1 MLCYTKAVSF
11 TYPLEIL
18 HLTEIFYTTSGC
30 DGCDK
35 YQVWIHEMG
44 WMLRKQSLHHV
55 VESGPRG
62 KKVYCVAQRRQKW
75 NNKLD
80 SSTQHNYAKQM
91 WRPKQLNNLCNTSG
105 AAQPISLLYSA
116 FPSFKELIAEHFSFF
131 SAQPKP
137 SLALHLFLV
146 YRCNVSGWL
155 ESITYRCWFLVSYFT
170 VALLKHWRR
179 FHLFCN
185 NYLSF
190 FAFLRIVE

>member
-1 MLCYTKAVSF
+1 
-11 TYPLEIL
+11 
-18 HLTEIFYTTSGC
+18 
-30 DGCDK
+30 
-35 YQVWIHEMG
+35 MG

-146 YRCNVSGWL
+146 YKCNVSGWL
-155 ESITYRCWFLVSYFT
+155 ESITYRSWCRTLLSPSWNIGADFTFSATTIFLFSPSFESSNRMPKI
-170 VALLKHWRR
+170 L
-179 FHLFCN
+179 
-185 NYLSF
+185 NYRATLYKITKKF
-190 FAFLRIVE
+190 GHQNFAS

>member
-1 MLCYTKAVSF
+1 MSPDFSSCSCGWTRKRIIIMKWGECWENKVYTMWWKA
-11 TYPLEIL
+11 
-18 HLTEIFYTTSGC
+18 
-30 DGCDK
+30 D
-35 YQVWIHEMG
+35 
-44 WMLRKQSLHHV
+44 HV
-55 VESGPRG
+55 G